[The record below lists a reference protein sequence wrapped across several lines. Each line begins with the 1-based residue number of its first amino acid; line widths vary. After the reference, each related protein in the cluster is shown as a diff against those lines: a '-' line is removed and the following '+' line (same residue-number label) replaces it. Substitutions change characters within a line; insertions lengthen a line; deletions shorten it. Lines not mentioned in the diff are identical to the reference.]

1 MEGGMDCFHTL
12 SDEESHIEPL
22 KIKDLLESM
31 PEIKDDKGKII
42 QEAHGAAI
50 CQPMEDW
57 GKEHAALELACEKL
71 GASCSY
77 EIQKMID
84 DVNKKVGKLGGGK

>member
-1 MEGGMDCFHTL
+1 MEGGLDCFHTL
-12 SDEESHIEPL
+12 SDEEDHVEPL
-22 KIKDLLESM
+22 EIKNFLEAM
-31 PEIKDDKGKII
+31 PEIKDSKGKVI

-57 GKEHAALELACEKL
+57 GKEHQALELACQKL

-77 EIQKMID
+77 DIRKLVD
-84 DVNKKVGKLGGGK
+84 GVNSKVSKLGVEK